1 MNKFFGGE
9 QNEMRESEI
18 KNNSYLGPFE
28 HPQKLK
34 VGDTQRMQ
42 YNQDD
47 IGPFH
52 LSKQKREELKF
63 DCETNENEIKKYTHA
78 QLIDMIGAK
87 TNQTHVGGSYQQIL
101 DLAKELD
108 IPTEYKRTKIQEGWF
123 GKPKGMIQILWE
135 RGFIN
140 PNKSVRDY
148 TKNR

>member
-1 MNKFFGGE
+1 
-9 QNEMRESEI
+9 
-18 KNNSYLGPFE
+18 
-28 HPQKLK
+28 
-34 VGDTQRMQ
+34 
-42 YNQDD
+42 
-47 IGPFH
+47 
-52 LSKQKREELKF
+52 
-63 DCETNENEIKKYTHA
+63 
-78 QLIDMIGAK
+78 MIRAK